1 VGSDPSYEDFLAAKL
16 VAADTFGIQATA
28 DDLNP
33 LLFDWQREVTAWALQ
48 RGRAAVFLA
57 CGMGKTWIQVEWAH
71 RIVEETGERVLIL
84 APLAVAHQ
92 TIREA
97 AKLGIE
103 VEYHRSQADY
113 EAAGGAPIVI
123 TNYECLADFD
133 PAAWTG
139 VVLDESSILKSFTG
153 KTKRALLEAFAGT
166 PYRLACTATPAPNDH
181 MELGNH
187 ADFLGVMAS
196 NEMLARWFINDS
208 MKAGNYRLKAHG
220 ERDFWRWVSS
230 WAVCAE
236 KPSDLGDYEDGGFA
250 LPPLRIEGHLI
261 ADPNR
266 AHERGQLFLGD
277 AAPSATQMWA
287 DKKETAKDRCT
298 RAVEIVATK
307 PDTWTVWCETNH
319 EADMLA
325 KMMPYAVEVRG
336 SESIEAKERKLDAF
350 SDGDARVIV
359 TKPSIAGFG
368 LNWQHC
374 SDVVFVGL
382 TYSFEKLYQAIR
394 RSWRYGQTKPVTVHL
409 ISAESDQ
416 GIVSAVE
423 AKQVEFDVMVAAMV
437 KATREFGL
445 ATRKDGRLLS
455 DVDEDFFQG
464 EDWQLHLGDCVAVTR
479 DIPDNSVGLSVFSP
493 PFSNLYIYSDSV
505 ADMGNS
511 ADHDEFFQHL
521 AWLAPELYRITQPGR
536 LCCVHCKD
544 LPLYRNRDGA
554 AGLYDFPGD
563 LVRTFTDAG
572 WTFHSR
578 ITIWKDPVTEMQR
591 TKNHGLLH
599 KNFAERGEVCRQ
611 GMADFVLVFG
621 AWKEGFPDRQIQH
634 PPVPGQYIGENPPEA
649 WDSDRDWSIQLW
661 QRYASP
667 VWFDVRQPRV
677 LAFRDARSEQDE
689 KHICPLQLD
698 VIERCIY
705 LWSNPGDF
713 VFDPFAG
720 IGSTGAVA
728 IETGR
733 RFLGVE
739 LKRAYAEQAVKHLE
753 RAVLAKAQGSLF
765 GPEEVPA

>member
-1 VGSDPSYEDFLAAKL
+1 MSVAYEDFLAAKL
-16 VAADTFGIQATA
+16 VSAKATGIEASA

-33 LLFDWQREVTAWALQ
+33 TLFDWQREVTVWALQ
-48 RGRAAVFLA
+48 RGRAAIFAA
-57 CGMGKTWIQVEWAH
+57 CGLGKTFMQVDWAH
-71 RIVEETGERVLIL
+71 RITETTGGRVLIL

-92 TIREA
+92 TIKEA
-97 AKLGIE
+97 VKLGIE
-103 VEYHRSQADY
+103 VEYARSQEQAS
-113 EAAGGAPIVI
+113 GALVI

-133 PAAWTG
+133 PTAWIG

-153 KTKRALLEAFAGT
+153 KTKRALLEAFAET

-250 LPPLRIEGHLI
+250 LPPLVIQGHLV
-261 ADPNR
+261 ADPAR
-266 AHERGQLFLGD
+266 AHERGKLFLGD
-277 AAPSATQMWA
+277 AAPSATEMWA
-287 DKKETAKDRCT
+287 DKKETAKDRCVL
-298 RAVEIVATK
+298 AVELVATK
-307 PDTWTVWCETNH
+307 PEASWTVWCETNH

-336 SESIEAKERKLDAF
+336 AESLEAKERKLDAF
-350 SDGDARVIV
+350 AEGDARVIV
-359 TKPSIAGFG
+359 SKPSIAGFG

-423 AKQVEFDVMVAAMV
+423 AKQAEYDVMVNRMAA
-437 KATREFGL
+437 ATKEFGL
-445 ATRKDGRLLS
+445 GHRKDRRLLAP
-455 DVDEDFFQG
+455 VETEAFTG
-464 EDWQLHLGDCVAVTR
+464 EGWEIRLGDNVPHTR
-479 DIPDNSVGLSVFSP
+479 AMPDDSVGLTVTSL

-511 ADHDEFFQHL
+511 ADHREFFQHFDF
-521 AWLAPELYRITQPGR
+521 LAPELFRITQPGR
-536 LCCVHCKD
+536 LCAIHCKD
-544 LPLYRNRDGA
+544 LPLYMNRDGA
-554 AGLYDFPGD
+554 AGLYDFPADIGRSMT
-563 LVRTFTDAG
+563 VAG

-578 ITIWKDPVTEMQR
+578 VTIWKDPVTEMQR

-599 KNFAERGEVCRQ
+599 KNFTDRGEVCRQ
-611 GMADFVLVFG
+611 GMADYLLVFR
-621 AWKEGFPDRQIQH
+621 AWKPEQEDRQVQH
-634 PPVPGQYIGENPPEA
+634 IPQPGAFIGEKPPET

-667 VWFDVRQPRV
+667 VWFDIRQPRV
-677 LAFRDARSEQDE
+677 LAIRGSRAEQDE

-698 VIERCIY
+698 VIERCVF
-705 LWSNPGDF
+705 LWSNEGDL
-713 VFDPFAG
+713 VFDPYGG
-720 IGSTGAVA
+720 IGSTGYVA
-728 IETGR
+728 LQTGR
-733 RFLGVE
+733 RSLAVE
-739 LKRAYAEQAVKHLE
+739 LKRSYVTQAVGHLE
-753 RAVLAKAQGSLF
+753 RAVRDKDQGQLF
-765 GPEEVPA
+765 PDDV